1 MMKKG
6 QPLRSSDERKNK
18 KAYDYNVAK
27 RDVALTKLA
36 EELKMQQQQLQ
47 MQQDTFMKMMAQME
61 TARQQSAA
69 GMPPPP
75 NVPPPLPQSPS
86 GMPAELPIEGAPM
99 GANGMPPE
107 GAPPPP
113 PEGAPPMGMM

>member
-1 MMKKG
+1 MMTKG
-6 QPLRSSDERKNK
+6 QPTRSSDERKNK

-36 EELKMQQQQLQ
+36 EELKIQQQNLTT
-47 MQQDTFMKMMAQME
+47 QQDTFMKMMAQME

-69 GMPPPP
+69 SMPAPPGI
-75 NVPPPLPQSPS
+75 PPPLPTSPS
-86 GMPAELPIEGAPM
+86 GLPQQLPVEGMQPPSPP
-99 GANGMPPE
+99 MPPE
-107 GAPPPP
+107 GAP

>member
-36 EELKMQQQQLQ
+36 EELKVQQSNLA

-69 GMPPPP
+69 SMPPPP
-75 NVPPPLPQSPS
+75 NVPPPLPTSPS
-86 GMPAELPIEGAPM
+86 GMPQQLPIEGAPM
-99 GANGMPPE
+99 MPPD
-107 GAPPPP
+107 GMAPPP
-113 PEGAPPMGMM
+113 PEGAPPAGMM